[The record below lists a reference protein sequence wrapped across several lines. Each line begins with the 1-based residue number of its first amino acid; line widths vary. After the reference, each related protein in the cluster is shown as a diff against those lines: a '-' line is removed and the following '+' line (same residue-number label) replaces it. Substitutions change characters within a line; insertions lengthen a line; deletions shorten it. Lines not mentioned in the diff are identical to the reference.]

1 MAKGKNRVVLGC
13 LGLSILAVGFGGWG
27 GWGIY
32 QQLRVRDFLSV
43 EGVVTHS
50 EVVVNR
56 RTDGSSYYPDIHFRY
71 TVGGRE
77 YNKGTYHIYQTGTSG
92 RRGKQKIVQQYPV
105 GADVQAWYDP
115 KDPDTA
121 VIDRSFG
128 IFPVI
133 FLVIGLAVLGVIV
146 VICVGHLR
154 GWSLGSSGSGKGM

>member
-13 LGLSILAVGFGGWG
+13 LGLSILGVVFGGIG

-50 EVVVNR
+50 EVVVDWNS
-56 RTDGSSYYPDIHFRY
+56 DGTTYYPDIHFRY

-77 YNKGTYHIYQTGTSG
+77 YNKGTYHIHQTSTGG
-92 RRGKQKIVQQYPV
+92 RRGKQKIVRQYPV

-115 KDPDTA
+115 RDPDTA
-121 VIDRSFG
+121 VIDRSFS

-146 VICVGHLR
+146 VVCVGHLR